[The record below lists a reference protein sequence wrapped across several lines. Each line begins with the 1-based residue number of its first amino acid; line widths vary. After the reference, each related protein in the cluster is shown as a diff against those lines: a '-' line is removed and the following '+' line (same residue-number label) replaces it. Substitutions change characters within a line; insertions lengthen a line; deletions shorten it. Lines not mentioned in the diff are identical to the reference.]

1 MDQIMR
7 LFFKSCA
14 ESDLHESH
22 EKGSLSKRGL
32 ISPEDE
38 KDLLRGKSN

>member
-1 MDQIMR
+1 MS

-14 ESDLHESH
+14 VSDPHESH
-22 EKGSLSKRGL
+22 GKGSLSKRGSIL
-32 ISPEDE
+32 PEDE